1 MQEHTIMV
9 AGFDYHQK
17 ELAAL
22 LYDEN
27 YDYTLSKSEFLDAFD
42 EDDKVYQYEV
52 EEYDLHIEA
61 EPTNQYDP
69 NAVKV
74 YADKTFVGYV
84 PRGKFGDLKHLA
96 SIPGIKASVRIFGGK
111 YKYIEYDADADYLG
125 TLENKYYK
133 VMTDSAPYK
142 AVMVFEW

>member
-27 YDYTLSKSEFLDAFD
+27 
-42 EDDKVYQYEV
+42 
-52 EEYDLHIEA
+52 A

-133 VMTDSAPYK
+133 VMTDSTPYK